1 MMAKRTNNPACRKK
15 KSPSG
20 LDPALQRRGVM
31 EHVRPQ
37 VDCGRFPIKRVVGER
52 VVVRADVFADG
63 HDVVAAVLLYRKSG
77 DDSWREAPM
86 TALGNDEWTA
96 SFTVEDLGRY
106 EYTVEGWVDRFASW
120 RGGVWEKTP
129 GGPGGG

>member
-1 MMAKRTNNPACRKK
+1 MAKRTNNPACRKK

-20 LDPALQRRGVM
+20 LDPALQRRVVI

-63 HDVVAAVLLYRKSG
+63 GRRAEPPVDVKTLHAKIGQLALENDFL
-77 DDSWREAPM
+77 EH
-86 TALGNDEWTA
+86 ALGKA
-96 SFTVEDLGRY
+96 GLLSAKR
-106 EYTVEGWVDRFASW
+106 
-120 RGGVWEKTP
+120 
-129 GGPGGG
+129 